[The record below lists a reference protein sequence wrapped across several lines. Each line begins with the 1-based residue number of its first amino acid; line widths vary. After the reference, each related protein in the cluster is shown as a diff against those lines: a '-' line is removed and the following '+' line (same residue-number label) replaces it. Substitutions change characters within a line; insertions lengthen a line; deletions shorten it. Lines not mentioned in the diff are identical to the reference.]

1 MTTSAERS
9 TVRQM
14 AGETRRLR
22 KVLAASMAG
31 AVIEWYEFL
40 VYGVAAALVF
50 GQIFFQQTGDPLDG
64 VIAALLTYAVGFAAR
79 PLGGV
84 IFGHY
89 GDRYGRKKMLQ
100 VSLALAGVSTFLMGL
115 LPTFEQVGYFAP
127 LGLVLLRFCQGLAIG
142 GEWGGAVLLVG
153 ENSSPA
159 TRGFIASFPQAAAA
173 IGNILATL
181 VMIVLS
187 SVLSESAFLSWGWRI
202 AFLLS
207 AVILVAGWYIRR
219 NVDEP
224 EIFKEAAAELTE
236 ADRAPNALAS
246 AKDVVKRYPRNIL
259 IAMGLRVVENILYYL
274 VATFSLTY
282 LGVYLGLATTQVL
295 SLMLVAH
302 VAHGIALIVCGGLSD
317 RIGRRRMYGIGVVL
331 AGGYAFVAF
340 PLMNTESLP
349 AVVLALVLGL
359 VIHAVMWGPQ
369 PALMAEMFPTT
380 VRYMGISIG
389 VQVTAIF
396 AGSLAPLIATSLL
409 KEYDSYLPIAIY
421 VAVAALISFA
431 AVVAS
436 KETRGVALES
446 VT

>member
-1 MTTSAERS
+1 
-9 TVRQM
+9 M
-14 AGETRRLR
+14 ASETRRLR

-31 AVIEWYEFL
+31 SVIEWYEFL

-50 GQIFFQQTGDPLDG
+50 GQVFFQKTGDPLDG
-64 VIAALLTYAVGFAAR
+64 VIAALLTYVVGFVAR
-79 PLGGV
+79 PLGGI

-100 VSLALAGVSTFLMGL
+100 FSLGLAGVSTFLMGL
-115 LPTFEQVGYFAP
+115 LPTFDQVGYLAP
-127 LGLVLLRFCQGLAIG
+127 LGLVVLRFCQGLAIG

-153 ENSSPA
+153 ENSAPA

-173 IGNILATL
+173 VGNILATL

-187 SVLSESAFLSWGWRI
+187 GLLSESAFLTWGWRI

-207 AVILVAGWYIRR
+207 AVILVIGWYIRR
-219 NVDEP
+219 NIDEP
-224 EIFKEAAAELTE
+224 ELFKAAIADLAHEARKT
-236 ADRAPNALAS
+236 NALAS
-246 AKDVVKRYPRNIL
+246 AKDVVARYPRNIA

-282 LGVYLGLATTQVL
+282 LGVYLGIATTQVL
-295 SLMLVAH
+295 LLMLSAH
-302 VAHGIALIVCGGLSD
+302 IVHGVALIAFGALSD
-317 RIGRRRMYGIGVVL
+317 RIGRRRLYGIGVVL

-340 PLMNTESLP
+340 PMMNTESMPLIV
-349 AVVLALVLGL
+349 AALVLGL

-380 VRYMGISIG
+380 GRYLGISIG

-396 AGSLAPLIATSLL
+396 AGSLAPVIATSLL
-409 KEYDSYLPIAIY
+409 RRYDGFLPIAIY
-421 VAVAALISFA
+421 VAVAALISMA

-436 KETRGVALES
+436 KETRGVALET
-446 VT
+446 VK